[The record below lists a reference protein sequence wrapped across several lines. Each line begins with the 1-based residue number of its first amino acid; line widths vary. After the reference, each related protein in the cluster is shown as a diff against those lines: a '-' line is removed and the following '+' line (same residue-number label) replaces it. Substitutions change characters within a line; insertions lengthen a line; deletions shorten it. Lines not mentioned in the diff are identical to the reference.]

1 MWVVFTHH
9 LTNDLST
16 LDRLGCRTD
25 AHFVHHIDDAA
36 VDGLHT
42 ITHVRQ
48 RAVNNDRHRIA
59 QEVILHHVLDGA
71 YLHTARVAL
80 VGHGGW
86 GGWLVIFWLHCVFL
100 VHRLD
105 IKLL

>member
-25 AHFVHHIDDAA
+25 AHFVHHIDDATMDRFHA
-36 VDGLHT
+36 
-42 ITHVRQ
+42 ITYIRQ

-59 QEVILHHVLDGA
+59 QEVILHHVLDGTD
-71 YLHTARVAL
+71 LHTARVAL
-80 VGHGGW
+80 VRYGSW
-86 GGWLVIFWLHCVFL
+86 GGWLVIFWLHCMFL